1 MTSHKKPASQGR
13 PQKKQRGKSG
23 HEAEQNTVE
32 LRPEM
37 PLSQTFE
44 ALATPLCEEVVTYV
58 RAIDR
63 TADTEQL
70 HLLRV
75 SLRRLRVL
83 WWAFSPVL
91 DSAHRHADE
100 AEFKRIANA
109 AGETRDWDVLGDL
122 LSSEKDVQNVA
133 SDWQTAITKQRD
145 EALTS
150 SVRII
155 QHAHLDES
163 MQTMLSERR
172 EEIALHQRE
181 SSGKFAKKRV
191 KLAEKR
197 LASRISTALKKAH
210 KDYAYLHQVR
220 IAGKKLRYLLEFFG
234 PILKGRHEKSLKRLA
249 QFQRK
254 LGSLND
260 LVVSDVLMRGGIAVG
275 LDDTAVN
282 KTLDWVS
289 EQKQKRLQAARKMLR
304 KS

>member
-1 MTSHKKPASQGR
+1 MTSHKRQAAGRTPEHARDQGASGPAR
-13 PQKKQRGKSG
+13 
-23 HEAEQNTVE
+23 NTPV

-37 PLSQTFE
+37 PLAQTFE
-44 ALATPLCEEVVTYV
+44 LLAAPLCEEVVGYV

-70 HLLRV
+70 HQLRV

-91 DSAHRHADE
+91 ENAHRRADE

-109 AGETRDWDVLGDL
+109 AGETRDWDVLGEL
-122 LSSEKDVQNVA
+122 LNSEDTIQTVA
-133 SDWQTAITKQRD
+133 PDWQAAINQQRD

-150 SVRII
+150 SVRTI
-155 QHAHLDES
+155 QHAHMDEHMQS
-163 MQTMLSERR
+163 MLTKRC
-172 EEIALHQRE
+172 EEIALRQRE

-197 LASRISTALKKAH
+197 LASRVRTALKKSH
-210 KDYAYLHQVR
+210 KDYAYLHEVR

-234 PILKGRHEKSLKRLA
+234 PIVKGRHDKSLKRLA
-249 QFQRK
+249 RFQRK

-260 LVVSDVLMRGGIAVG
+260 LVVSDVLMRGGVAVG
-275 LDDTAVN
+275 LDDAAVN

-289 EQKQKRLQAARKMLR
+289 AQKRKRLEAARKMLR
-304 KS
+304 KL